1 MSSAPFEE
9 GYYPGFEDLEYADS
23 GYVSANETSK
33 ASLPEVFFSKAHLK
47 FINSQLS
54 QLDPEDILRW
64 CITSLPGLYQE
75 TAFGLSGLVTIDML
89 SKISVGPIR
98 PHVDL
103 IFMDTLHHFDE
114 TLSLVDRVRA
124 RYPTTKVHV
133 FKPEGC
139 DTADDFAAKYG
150 SNLWEKNEEL
160 YDWKAKVE
168 PSERAY
174 ADLSVKA
181 VLTGRRKTQGGKRGN
196 LDIVEVDDT
205 GLIKVN
211 PLANWSFDRVAD
223 YIRENDVPYNEL
235 LDRGYKS
242 IGDWHSTQPV
252 AEGED
257 ERAGRWK
264 GRAKTECGIHNPKS
278 RYAQFLMEQQKKEQ
292 EAQVAQGLA
301 GQMEEALVV

>member
-23 GYVSANETSK
+23 GYASADCSK
-33 ASLPEVFFSKAHLK
+33 AVLPEVYFSKQHLK
-47 FINSQLS
+47 FINSQLQRLS
-54 QLDPEDILRW
+54 PEDILRW
-64 CITSLPGLYQE
+64 CIMTLPELYQE
-75 TAFGLSGLVTIDML
+75 TAFGLSGLVTVDML
-89 SKISVGPIR
+89 SKISVGPIK
-98 PHVDL
+98 PSVDL
-103 IFMDTLHHFDE
+103 VFMDTLHHFDE
-114 TLSLVDRVRA
+114 TLALVEKIREKYNA
-124 RYPTTKVHV
+124 TIHV

-139 DTADDFAAKYG
+139 ETDADFAAKYG
-150 SNLWEKNEEL
+150 NNLWETNEEF

-174 ADLSVKA
+174 AELKVRA

-196 LDIVEVDDT
+196 LDIVEVDDA

-211 PLANWSFDRVAD
+211 PLANWTFDQVAD

-252 AEGED
+252 APGED

-278 RYAQFLMEQQKKEQ
+278 RYAQFLMEQQKAEQ
-292 EAQVAQGLA
+292 EQQLSQELGDS
-301 GQMEEALVV
+301 LVISS

>member
-23 GYVSANETSK
+23 GYVSADNSK
-33 ASLPEVFFSKAHLK
+33 SALPEVFFSKQHLK
-47 FINSQLS
+47 FINSQL
-54 QLDPEDILRW
+54 QRLEPQDILRW
-64 CITSLPGLYQE
+64 CIITLPELYQE
-75 TAFGLSGLVTIDML
+75 TAFGLSGLATIDML
-89 SKISVGPIR
+89 SKLSVGPIS
-98 PHVDL
+98 PSINL

-114 TLSLVDRVRA
+114 TLALVGKIETK
-124 RYPTTKVHV
+124 YPSSIVHV

-139 DTADDFAAKYG
+139 DNADDFAAKYG
-150 SNLWEKNEEL
+150 DNLWEKNEEL

-174 ADLSVKA
+174 AELNVKA

-196 LDIVEVDDT
+196 LDIVEVDDA

-211 PLANWSFDRVAD
+211 PLANWTFDQVAD
-223 YIRENDVPYNEL
+223 YIRENDVPYNDL

-252 AEGED
+252 APGED

-278 RYAQFLMEQQKKEQ
+278 RYAMFLMEQQQKEQ
-292 EAQVAQGLA
+292 E
-301 GQMEEALVV
+301 EALSKDMGEKLVISS

>member
-1 MSSAPFEE
+1 MSSAVFEE

-23 GYVSANETSK
+23 GYVSADNSK
-33 ASLPEVFFSKAHLK
+33 GALPEVFFSKQHLK
-47 FINSQLS
+47 FINSQLGR
-54 QLDPEDILRW
+54 LEPEDILRW
-64 CITSLPGLYQE
+64 CIMTLPELFQE
-75 TAFGLSGLVTIDML
+75 TAFGLSGLATIDIL
-89 SKISVGPIR
+89 SKISVGPIK
-98 PHVDL
+98 PKVDL

-114 TLSLVDRVRA
+114 TLALVEKVRA
-124 RYPTTKVHV
+124 KYPTTNIHV

-139 DTADDFAAKYG
+139 ETADDFAAKYG
-150 SNLWEKNEEL
+150 KNLWETNEEL
-160 YDWKAKVE
+160 YDWKGKVE

-174 ADLSVKA
+174 AELNVKA

-211 PLANWSFDRVAD
+211 PLANWSFDQVAD

-235 LDRGYKS
+235 LDNGYKS

-252 AEGED
+252 APGED

-278 RYAQFLMEQQKKEQ
+278 RYAMFLMEQAQKEQ
-292 EAQVAQGLA
+292 E
-301 GQMEEALVV
+301 EALAKEMGDKLVVSS

>member
-23 GYVSANETSK
+23 GYVSADNSK
-33 ASLPEVFFSKAHLK
+33 AALPEVFFSKQHLK
-47 FINSQLS
+47 FINSQL
-54 QLDPEDILRW
+54 QRLEPQDILRW
-64 CITSLPGLYQE
+64 CIITLPELFQE
-75 TAFGLSGLVTIDML
+75 TAFGLSGLATIDML
-89 SKISVGPIR
+89 SKLSVGPIS
-98 PHVDL
+98 PSINL

-114 TLSLVDRVRA
+114 TLALVEKIETK
-124 RYPTTKVHV
+124 YPSSIVHV

-139 DTADDFAAKYG
+139 DNADDFAAKYG
-150 SNLWEKNEEL
+150 DNLWEKNEEL

-174 ADLSVKA
+174 AELNVKA

-196 LDIVEVDDT
+196 LDIVEVDDA

-211 PLANWSFDRVAD
+211 PLANWTFDQVAD

-235 LDRGYKS
+235 LDQGYKS

-252 AEGED
+252 APGED

-278 RYAQFLMEQQKKEQ
+278 RYAMFLMEQQQKEQ
-292 EAQVAQGLA
+292 E
-301 GQMEEALVV
+301 EALSKEMGENLVISS

>member
-23 GYVSANETSK
+23 GYVSADNSK
-33 ASLPEVFFSKAHLK
+33 AALPEVFFSKQHLK
-47 FINSQLS
+47 FINSQL
-54 QLDPEDILRW
+54 QRLEPQDILRW
-64 CITSLPGLYQE
+64 CIITLPELFQE
-75 TAFGLSGLVTIDML
+75 TAFGLSGLATIDML
-89 SKISVGPIR
+89 SKLSVGPIS
-98 PHVDL
+98 PSINL

-114 TLSLVDRVRA
+114 TLALVEKIETK
-124 RYPTTKVHV
+124 YPSTLVHV

-139 DTADDFAAKYG
+139 DNADDFAAKYG
-150 SNLWEKNEEL
+150 DNLWEKNEEL

-174 ADLSVKA
+174 AELNVKA

-196 LDIVEVDDT
+196 LDIVEVDDA

-211 PLANWSFDRVAD
+211 PLANWTFDQVAD

-252 AEGED
+252 AAGED

-278 RYAQFLMEQQKKEQ
+278 RYAMFLMEQQQKEQ
-292 EAQVAQGLA
+292 E
-301 GQMEEALVV
+301 EALSKEMGENLVISS

>member
-23 GYVSANETSK
+23 GYVSADNSK
-33 ASLPEVFFSKAHLK
+33 SALPEVFFSKQHLK
-47 FINSQLS
+47 FINSQL
-54 QLDPEDILRW
+54 QRLEPQDILRW
-64 CITSLPGLYQE
+64 CIITLPELFQE
-75 TAFGLSGLVTIDML
+75 TAFGLSGLATIDML
-89 SKISVGPIR
+89 SKLSVGPIS
-98 PHVDL
+98 PSINL

-114 TLSLVDRVRA
+114 TLALVEKIETK
-124 RYPTTKVHV
+124 YPSTLVHV

-139 DTADDFAAKYG
+139 DNADDFAAKYG
-150 SNLWEKNEEL
+150 DNLWEKNEEL

-174 ADLSVKA
+174 AELNVKA

-196 LDIVEVDDT
+196 LDIVEVDDA

-211 PLANWSFDRVAD
+211 PLANWTFDQVAD

-252 AEGED
+252 AAGED

-278 RYAQFLMEQQKKEQ
+278 RYAMFLMEQQQKEQ
-292 EAQVAQGLA
+292 E
-301 GQMEEALVV
+301 EALSKEMGENLVISS

>member
-23 GYVSANETSK
+23 GYVSADSSK
-33 ASLPEVFFSKAHLK
+33 AAIPEVFFSKQHLK
-47 FINSQLS
+47 FINSQL
-54 QLDPEDILRW
+54 QRLEPQDILRW
-64 CITSLPGLYQE
+64 CIITLPELYQE
-75 TAFGLSGLVTIDML
+75 TAFGLSGLATIDML
-89 SKISVGPIR
+89 SKLSVGPIS
-98 PHVDL
+98 PSINL

-114 TLSLVDRVRA
+114 TLALVGKIETK
-124 RYPTTKVHV
+124 YPSSIVHV

-139 DTADDFAAKYG
+139 DNADDFAAKYG
-150 SNLWEKNEEL
+150 DNLWEKNEEL

-174 ADLSVKA
+174 AELNVKA

-196 LDIVEVDDT
+196 LDIVEVDDA

-211 PLANWSFDRVAD
+211 PLANWTFDQVAD
-223 YIRENDVPYNEL
+223 YIRENDVPYNDL

-252 AEGED
+252 APGED

-278 RYAQFLMEQQKKEQ
+278 RYAMFLMEQQQKEQ
-292 EAQVAQGLA
+292 E
-301 GQMEEALVV
+301 EALSKDMGENLVISS

>member
-23 GYVSANETSK
+23 GYVSADSSK
-33 ASLPEVFFSKAHLK
+33 AAIPEVFFSKQHLK
-47 FINSQLS
+47 FVNSQL
-54 QLDPEDILRW
+54 QRLEPQDILRW
-64 CITSLPGLYQE
+64 CIITLPELYQE
-75 TAFGLSGLVTIDML
+75 TAFGLSGLATIDML
-89 SKISVGPIR
+89 SKLSVGPIS
-98 PHVDL
+98 PSINL

-114 TLSLVDRVRA
+114 TLALVEKIETK
-124 RYPTTKVHV
+124 YPSSIVHV

-139 DTADDFAAKYG
+139 DNADDFAAKYG
-150 SNLWEKNEEL
+150 DNLWEKNEEL

-174 ADLSVKA
+174 VELNVKA

-196 LDIVEVDDT
+196 LDIVEVDDA

-211 PLANWSFDRVAD
+211 PLANWTFDQVAD
-223 YIRENDVPYNEL
+223 YIRENDVPYNDL

-252 AEGED
+252 APGED

-278 RYAQFLMEQQKKEQ
+278 RYAMFLMEQQQKEQ
-292 EAQVAQGLA
+292 E
-301 GQMEEALVV
+301 EALSKDMGENLVISS